1 MTPTVE
7 RRGKELREA
16 VAQFVFKWTKTPYQ
30 HSLGEV
36 GGWKP
41 PGVLRPATFPAQQLP
56 PFESD
61 IEFAWQVVTRMFKLY
76 PRWED
81 APEPWRKLGAASY
94 LFKLDGPAAATEIC
108 LAAVASIEADQ

>member
-1 MTPTVE
+1 MEPTVE
-7 RRGKELREA
+7 RRGRELREA
-16 VAQFVFKWTKTPYQ
+16 VALLVFGWTKTPHQ
-30 HSLGEV
+30 HRPGEV

-41 PGVLRPATFPAQQLP
+41 PGVLRPATFPAQP
-56 PFESD
+56 VPAFESD

-76 PRWED
+76 PVWED
-81 APEPWRKLGAASY
+81 APEPWRTLGAASY